1 MKKLNIR
8 EARQSLSQLDKI
20 LTDEGEV
27 TITRRGKAVAR
38 VISVEKNRPMPSHK
52 DLRMEMP
59 RLRKGSERLIRED
72 RDAR

>member
-8 EARQSLSQLDKI
+8 QARQCLSHLDEI

-38 VISVEKNRPMPSHK
+38 VISVKKRRPMPSHK
-52 DLRMEMP
+52 DLRNEMP
-59 RLRKGSERLIRED
+59 RLRGASERIIRED